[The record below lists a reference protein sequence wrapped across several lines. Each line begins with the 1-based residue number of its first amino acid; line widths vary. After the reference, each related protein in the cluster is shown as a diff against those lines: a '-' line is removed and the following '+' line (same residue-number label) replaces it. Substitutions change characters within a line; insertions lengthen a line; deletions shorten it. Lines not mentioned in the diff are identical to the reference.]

1 MIIAAL
7 ASAPGK
13 AGISVIR
20 LSGNNTVNI
29 VKEYLSIEEK
39 LQDVEYNKLYL
50 TEFINEGESIDQ
62 ITVAFFKEGNSY
74 TGEESAEI
82 FCHGSPIIV
91 RKILE
96 AFYLEKGIREAEPG
110 EFTQK
115 RFMNGKMDL
124 VQAEAV
130 IDLINSESDAAF
142 ISSRE
147 QLEGGLSEE
156 LKKINAM
163 LIELMSILE
172 LELDFAEE
180 DLDFTPNEEI
190 IRKIDLA
197 VEVINK
203 FVVGYKKGR
212 IYRDGI
218 KVALVGE
225 VNVGKSSLM
234 NAFLKSDRVIVT
246 DIAGT
251 TRDIIEEKIEVNGY
265 LLRIF
270 DTAGIRETQD
280 IIENE
285 GISRSRKLIEEADII
300 LHILDSTNPS
310 EEEFLGNII
319 KVYNKCDLEDVIID
333 ENSVKISCKTGVG
346 VEELKHQIVKKVI
359 DEKLSYQPYYISNIR
374 HFNILKETVS
384 QLEQAKL
391 SIQEGQNNEVVIV
404 DMRQALD
411 TLGEITGETTS
422 MDIINNIF
430 GNFCIGK

>member
-20 LSGNNTVNI
+20 LSGSEAI
-29 VKEYLSIEEK
+29 KSVKEYLSIEDK
-39 LQDVEYNKLYL
+39 LHEIEYSKLYL
-50 TEFINEGESIDQ
+50 TDFINEGEFIDQ
-62 ITVAFFKEGNSY
+62 VTVAFFREGHSY

-96 AFYLEKGIREAEPG
+96 ALYLEKNIREAKPG
-110 EFTQK
+110 EFTEK

-130 IDLINSESDAAF
+130 IDLINSESDAAY
-142 ISSRE
+142 ISSTE
-147 QLEGGLSEE
+147 QLKGGLSEE

-172 LELDFAEE
+172 LELDFADE
-180 DLDFTPNEEI
+180 DLDFTPSDEI
-190 IRKIDLA
+190 TGKINIA

-203 FVVGYKKGR
+203 FIDGYQKGR
-212 IYRDGI
+212 IFRDGI

-251 TRDIIEEKIEVNGY
+251 TRDVIEEKIEVNGY

-270 DTAGIRETQD
+270 DTAGIRDTED

-285 GISRSRKLIEEADII
+285 GISRSRKIMEESDIV
-300 LHILDSTNPS
+300 LHVIDSTDPS
-310 EEEFLGNII
+310 EDDYSGNVI
-319 KVYNKCDLEDVIID
+319 KVYNKTDLEDVLID
-333 ENSVKISCKTGVG
+333 ENSVKISCKTGSG
-346 VEELKHQIVKKVI
+346 IEDLKHKIVKNVI
-359 DEKLSYQPYYISNIR
+359 DEELTYRPYYISNVR
-374 HFNILKETVS
+374 HLNILKETVS
-384 QLEQAKL
+384 QLEQAKE
-391 SIQEGQNNEVVIV
+391 SIQQGQNNEVVIV
-404 DMRQALD
+404 DIRQALD

>member
-39 LQDVEYNKLYL
+39 LQDIEYNKLYL
-50 TEFINEGESIDQ
+50 TDFVNEGETIDQ
-62 ITVAFFKEGNSY
+62 ITVAFFREGHSY

-96 AFYLEKGIREAEPG
+96 ALYLEKNIREAEPG

-130 IDLINSESDAAF
+130 IDLINSESDAAY
-142 ISSRE
+142 ISSNE
-147 QLEGGLSEE
+147 QLHGGLSEE
-156 LKKINAM
+156 LKKINSM

-190 IRKIDLA
+190 TGKINIA
-197 VEVINK
+197 EEVINK
-203 FVVGYKKGR
+203 FILGYQKGR
-212 IYRDGI
+212 IFRDGI

-270 DTAGIRETQD
+270 DTAGIRDTED

-285 GISRSRKLIEEADII
+285 GINRSRKLIEEADII
-300 LHILDSTNPS
+300 LHVIDSTDPS
-310 EEEFLGNII
+310 EDAYSGNVI
-319 KVYNKCDLEDVIID
+319 KVYNKTDLEDVIID
-333 ENSVKISCKTGVG
+333 EDSIKISCKTGEG
-346 VEELKHQIVKKVI
+346 IDDLKHRIVKTVI
-359 DEKLSYQPYYISNIR
+359 DEELTYQPYYISNVR
-374 HFNILKETVS
+374 HLNILKETVS
-384 QLEQAKL
+384 QLEQAKI
-391 SIQEGQNNEVVIV
+391 SIQQGQNNEVVIV